1 MNLIK
6 NIISIVC
13 LAFLCTVVQA
23 QDILILKNKTEYKVS
38 IIEVKEFDVIFKV
51 WDDLDGDS
59 YSISKEEVSY
69 VIYQDGRKVDFS
81 IDSNTT
87 KQNTIIPPTTSS
99 PNNNY
104 SNSTVTSSPI
114 IPTYVNNE
122 VPNNKE
128 VKEKRKGVSPKGIQ
142 FYLGVAPNTITTY
155 KVPIVSFL
163 MEGVTNSGIAIST
176 GATTGLKIFDT
187 DEYKIN
193 TFSNM
198 YMLGLT
204 YYLNRAF
211 KFKTSRPAIYLGM
224 YGYMN
229 HNIHS
234 YKSALSSSSTEK
246 FSQIWFS
253 GSAKFGV
260 SYNFIKKMGVFCEV
274 HYGLEKQLLVVTG
287 IRISGKYTSN
297 K

>member
-1 MNLIK
+1 MDLIK
-6 NIISIVC
+6 NIILIVC

-23 QDILILKNKTEYKVS
+23 QDVLILKNKTEYKVS
-38 IIEVKEFDVIFKV
+38 IIEVKELEIIFKV
-51 WDDLDGDS
+51 WDDLEGDS
-59 YSISKEEVSY
+59 YSINKEEVSY

-81 IDSNTT
+81 FDNNT
-87 KQNTIIPPTTSS
+87 KQNTSSSPTISS
-99 PNNNY
+99 PNNNL
-104 SNSTVTSSPI
+104 SNSTVTSSSI
-114 IPTYVNNE
+114 IPTYINDE
-122 VPNNKE
+122 SPKNKE

-176 GATTGLKIFDT
+176 GATTGLKVFDT
-187 DEYKIN
+187 GKYKIN

-229 HNIHS
+229 HNMHS
-234 YKSALSSSSTEK
+234 YKSALSPSSTEK